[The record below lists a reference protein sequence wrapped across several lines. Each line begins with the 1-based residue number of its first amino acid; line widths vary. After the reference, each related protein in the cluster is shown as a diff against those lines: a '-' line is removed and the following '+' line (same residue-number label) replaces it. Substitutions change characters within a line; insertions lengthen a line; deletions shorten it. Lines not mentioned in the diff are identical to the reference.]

1 MDGSTLT
8 NLRMFSPT
16 PSTLL
21 FTITLTLTTSMNTGA
36 AESRTVIAERRCK
49 FGSRLAFEK
58 TTGYELIRASPKRL
72 FSDRDGGIVGECARK
87 CEEDARCQGCLS
99 ITLFWKEI
107 FKFRRKLKSNVLG
120 NSVGLLMDGC

>member
-1 MDGSTLT
+1 
-8 NLRMFSPT
+8 MFSPT
-16 PSTLL
+16 PTTLL
-21 FTITLTLTTSMNTGA
+21 FTTITLTFNTSMNAGA

-87 CEEDARCQGCLS
+87 CEEDARCQG
-99 ITLFWKEI
+99 
-107 FKFRRKLKSNVLG
+107 
-120 NSVGLLMDGC
+120 

>member
-1 MDGSTLT
+1 
-8 NLRMFSPT
+8 MFSPT

-21 FTITLTLTTSMNTGA
+21 FTTTITLALATSMTGA

-99 ITLFWKEI
+99 INLFWKEI
-107 FKFRRKLKSNVLG
+107 FKFRRQLKSKILG
-120 NSVGLLMDGC
+120 NSVGLMMDGC

>member
-1 MDGSTLT
+1 MLNQNHKVRWTAARLLT
-8 NLRMFSPT
+8 NMRMFSLPH
-16 PSTLL
+16 SR
-21 FTITLTLTTSMNTGA
+21 FTLTLTTWRSIGA

-99 ITLFWKEI
+99 LYRLI
-107 FKFRRKLKSNVLG
+107 
-120 NSVGLLMDGC
+120 VGI

>member
-1 MDGSTLT
+1 MSDQNHISSVDGSTLT
-8 NLRMFSPT
+8 NLRMFPPT
-16 PSTLL
+16 PTTLL
-21 FTITLTLTTSMNTGA
+21 FTITLTLSTSTTTGT

-87 CEEDARCQGCLS
+87 CEEDARCQG
-99 ITLFWKEI
+99 W
-107 FKFRRKLKSNVLG
+107 R
-120 NSVGLLMDGC
+120 